1 MKLYQSLAFA
11 ILASLIEPIWSI
23 DSIGEIG
30 DNATLVRSRRQA
42 NGCNY
47 NFQFNSVG
55 QSAYLKSPGYPQSYG
70 PNIDCRYTI
79 TSPPGTK
86 MDVQCSD
93 FNVEGSQNCQYDVL
107 FMSLSGDVSF
117 RDQQFFCGQGGFTRS
132 TQGNKL
138 AVGFRSDESN
148 PQSNVPFRYQC
159 QISVVAGNQQPSCSC
174 GIRNLVKNILA
185 HWFRN
190 ETFNLEES
198 YTHIWIFDEIWK
210 SNLELSEVKMLQSA
224 SSRGVAHCT
233 LDY

>member
-1 MKLYQSLAFA
+1 MKFYQFSAFA
-11 ILASLIEPIWSI
+11 ILASLIEPIWGI
-23 DSIGEIG
+23 DSESIHGIG
-30 DNATLVRSRRQA
+30 DNATLARSRRQS

-86 MDVQCSD
+86 MNVQCSD

-107 FMSLSGDVSF
+107 FMSLSGDANF

-138 AVGFRSDESN
+138 TAGFRSDESN
-148 PQSNVPFRYQC
+148 PQSNVAFRYQC
-159 QISVVAGNQQPSCSC
+159 QITVVAGNQQPSCSC
-174 GIRNLVKNILA
+174 GMRNLVKKILS
-185 HWFRN
+185 HF
-190 ETFNLEES
+190 F
-198 YTHIWIFDEIWK
+198 
-210 SNLELSEVKMLQSA
+210 
-224 SSRGVAHCT
+224 
-233 LDY
+233 